1 MWFGRGYSSVQELRN
16 CCLHVSGHSRCTAEA
31 SICGCNGSNETFGA
45 EINLSIYVAYINA
58 NKGIIEA
65 ILYKGVVVS
74 TTQIVQLI
82 RKAKKQKK
90 MTLNEIASES
100 KVAIRTVNRIFAG
113 EDVRF
118 SSLVAVLDT
127 LDLNIYV
134 EKEVA

>member
-1 MWFGRGYSSVQELRN
+1 M
-16 CCLHVSGHSRCTAEA
+16 
-31 SICGCNGSNETFGA
+31 
-45 EINLSIYVAYINA
+45 
-58 NKGIIEA
+58 
-65 ILYKGVVVS
+65 S

-82 RKAKKQKK
+82 KKAKKQKQ

-118 SSLVAVLDT
+118 SSLMAVLET
-127 LDLNIYV
+127 LNLSIYV

>member
-1 MWFGRGYSSVQELRN
+1 MR
-16 CCLHVSGHSRCTAEA
+16 T
-31 SICGCNGSNETFGA
+31 
-45 EINLSIYVAYINA
+45 
-58 NKGIIEA
+58 K
-65 ILYKGVVVS
+65 
-74 TTQIVQLI
+74 QIVELI
-82 RKAKKQKK
+82 RKAKQQKK